1 MTEIANIID
10 EISNKLYVQASRI
23 VEKIS
28 VVSPLARNTIRGQHP
43 NNILA
48 QS

>member
-1 MTEIANIID
+1 MTEVANIAD

-28 VVSPLARNTIRGQHP
+28 VVSPTCQKYHTWATSQ
-43 NNILA
+43 
-48 QS
+48 